1 MVPGSKTPSAL
12 SESGLKSLATPWL
25 REEIWG
31 FLNCLFVRVGNVLT
45 FEAGQLL
52 FLKILVGYR
61 CFLRAAYWSRCPASL
76 INGYNGGRTVK
87 KTLMGLLGAGCMI
100 LFAGAPAMAI
110 DLYGFGSYW
119 DKGDADGKWGYGI
132 GLSLPVLTEHI
143 RLDGRVYFFED
154 STLGRDDELTLIPF
168 DLGAQVH
175 LAPDAALNPYALGG
189 VSFIYADADRSDV
202 DSSLGAYLGGGLE
215 WAPFSI
221 IKLYGEVVYRFQELD
236 GGNDGDI
243 DVSGYTG
250 NAGVKIYF

>member
-1 MVPGSKTPSAL
+1 M
-12 SESGLKSLATPWL
+12 
-25 REEIWG
+25 
-31 FLNCLFVRVGNVLT
+31 
-45 FEAGQLL
+45 
-52 FLKILVGYR
+52 
-61 CFLRAAYWSRCPASL
+61 
-76 INGYNGGRTVK
+76 GGRTVK
-87 KTLMGLLGAGCMI
+87 KTLMGLLGAGCMV

-154 STLGRDDELTLIPF
+154 STLGRNDELTLIPF

-175 LAPDAALNPYALGG
+175 LAPDAAFNPYALGG
-189 VSFIYADADRSDV
+189 VSFIYAGADRSDV

-221 IKLYGEVVYRFQELD
+221 VKLYGEVVYRFQELD

-250 NAGVKIYF
+250 NVGVKIYF